1 MNLPTVLPLTLYI
14 IDQFRWLHKPGPQY
28 KSILGHSPTYWHNI
42 DLVLKDYGYKNFL
55 IISLLLTSTV
65 LYSLVYSMFDHANF
79 ANNLNKHCNMDI
91 PIILAICAQM
101 HNLETLLRFYIS
113 MKSNI
118 FGSWPVAN
126 CFHKSID

>member
-1 MNLPTVLPLTLYI
+1 
-14 IDQFRWLHKPGPQY
+14 
-28 KSILGHSPTYWHNI
+28 
-42 DLVLKDYGYKNFL
+42 
-55 IISLLLTSTV
+55 
-65 LYSLVYSMFDHANF
+65 MFDHANF

-118 FGSWPVAN
+118 FGSWPVAT
-126 CFHKSID
+126 CFHKSIDYKVYLPRFDHDRQLTEQFFVAYKITKTCKQLCLT

>member
-1 MNLPTVLPLTLYI
+1 M
-14 IDQFRWLHKPGPQY
+14 
-28 KSILGHSPTYWHNI
+28 S
-42 DLVLKDYGYKNFL
+42 
-55 IISLLLTSTV
+55 
-65 LYSLVYSMFDHANF
+65 DHANF

-118 FGSWPVAN
+118 FGFLASGHMLSQVYRLKSLSSKIWSW
-126 CFHKSID
+126 